1 MKSALL
7 GVAAFA
13 LVSSASGCGIFGPD
27 QSVVLGVSDVAAPA
41 SIAPNTS
48 LTVALTVVSGGCK
61 RFAHIETDR
70 SASGANITVWGR
82 DAAKGRNDILCTQD
96 IRHEVRTVRF
106 DPPFASTFTVTVD
119 QGGHMPPHT
128 VTVRVQ

>member
-13 LVSSASGCGIFGPD
+13 LVSSASGCGNFGPD
-27 QSVVLGVSDVAAPA
+27 QSVILGVTEVAAPA
-41 SIAPNTS
+41 SIAPGTS
-48 LTVALTVVSGGCK
+48 LSVVLTVVTAGCTG
-61 RFAHIETDR
+61 FDHIETQR
-70 SASGANITVWGR
+70 SASEATITVWGR
-82 DAAKGRNDILCTQD
+82 DGAKGRDDVLCPQV
-96 IRHEVRTVRF
+96 ISHEKHTVRF

-119 QGGHMPPHT
+119 QGTMPPHT